1 MPDSAKFPLYDLR
14 VFGNGVGKNPGR
26 ASAVQATRNAA
37 DPRVTLRWKP
47 AQGAEFHIVRL
58 GWRPDLMNQNFQ
70 VYHGATSLDAN
81 SLNLGAGYCAAVDA
95 VNENGIMRATST
107 SCHELLRLTGPRGLA
122 VAAGFPGKD

>member
-81 SLNLGAGYCAAVDA
+81 SLNLGRAIAQLSMPSMRMASCARRARAV
-95 VNENGIMRATST
+95 T
-107 SCHELLRLTGPRGLA
+107 SC
-122 VAAGFPGKD
+122 FD